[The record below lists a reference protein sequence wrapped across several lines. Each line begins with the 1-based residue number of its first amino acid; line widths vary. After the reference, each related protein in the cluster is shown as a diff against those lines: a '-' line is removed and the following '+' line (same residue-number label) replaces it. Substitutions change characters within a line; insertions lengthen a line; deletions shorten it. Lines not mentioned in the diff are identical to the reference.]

1 MDVSVAFTEIEHS
14 IPLANCSPPFR
25 TSLPSGCPAASRA
38 HGGMP
43 LLLTFFL
50 GDEVDPFSDSAAHLV
65 VGHHPQLVG
74 GVGLETLEAGSLPWP
89 PVLGL
94 GLAGGTGG
102 G

>member
-1 MDVSVAFTEIEHS
+1 MDVSAFPGIEHS
-14 IPLANCSPPFR
+14 IPLANCFPLPQDKPPLW
-25 TSLPSGCPAASRA
+25 LPCCLSGTWCQPF
-38 HGGMP
+38 
-43 LLLTFFL
+43 LLTFFL
-50 GDEVDPFSDSAAHLV
+50 GDEADPLSGRAAHLV

-89 PVLGL
+89 RVLGL